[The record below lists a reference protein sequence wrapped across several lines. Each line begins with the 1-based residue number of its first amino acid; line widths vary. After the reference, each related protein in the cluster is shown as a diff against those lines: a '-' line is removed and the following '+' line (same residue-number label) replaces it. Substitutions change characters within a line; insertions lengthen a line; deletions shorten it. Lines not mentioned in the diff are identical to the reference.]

1 MNNSIQIEPFLH
13 DLKMIEDYACM
24 LRMRLE
30 KGFCQNISPQALS
43 AIGKAKDSIK
53 LAIHYSNYSE

>member
-1 MNNSIQIEPFLH
+1 MNESIAIEPFLH
-13 DLKMIEDYACM
+13 DLKMIEEYSAA

-30 KGFCQNISPQALS
+30 KGMLKHINPQALS

-53 LAIHYSNYSE
+53 LAIHYANYGE